1 MVIRLDIDRYVLPG
15 IVILVVLILIVV
27 AVSLSGNST
36 FQTGNVYFEYPNTW
50 TQDHVVG
57 NFSNDS
63 VYSEVTLTSNFQEN
77 GSNTKE
83 PGYII
88 VQMQKKSAGV
98 INIPSSSAFLMNTTN
113 SSTSSFQLNNMEVTQ
128 MGSYTPNVAKELAL
142 IENGDYYYTVEY
154 ICPPYARNQ
163 TEQAY
168 NTIVKTLKIS

>member
-1 MVIRLDIDRYVLPG
+1 MIRLDIDRYVLPG
-15 IVILVVLILIVV
+15 IVILVVLIVIVI

-36 FQTGNVYFEYPNTW
+36 FQNGNVYFEYPNAW

-77 GSNTKE
+77 ATGTKE

-98 INIPSSSAFLMNTTN
+98 INIPSSSSVLMNTTN
-113 SSTSSFQLNNMEVTQ
+113 SSTASFQLDNMKVTQ
-128 MGSYTPNVAKELAL
+128 MGTYTSNVAKELAI

-154 ICPPYARNQ
+154 ICPPYAQNQ

-168 NTIVKTLKIS
+168 NTILKTLKIS